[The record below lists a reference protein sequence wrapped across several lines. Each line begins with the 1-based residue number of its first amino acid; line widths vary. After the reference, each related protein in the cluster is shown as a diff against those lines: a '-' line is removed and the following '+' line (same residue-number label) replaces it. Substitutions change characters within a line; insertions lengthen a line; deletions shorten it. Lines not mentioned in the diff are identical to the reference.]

1 VLRRSTFWQYE
12 VSLRTTHPHLP
23 AILATVA
30 LLGVN
35 DAAATAQTVQTVTEF
50 DSIRAALG
58 EAARVLGSQ
67 QSASTIVA
75 LTSIEVVTAPLG
87 TSTGGFTFSF
97 DPLLQV
103 YKRSTSSF
111 GPAFAQRSL
120 TAGRAK
126 VSIGANWLYS
136 SYDSLGG
143 FSLRDNELQLAK
155 NVNAP
160 GLPRVSSTALN
171 VDLDTN
177 TVATFAQVGVTDSFD
192 LGVIVPW
199 VKVDLAADGFYFGAT
214 GTTEGRLSVP
224 RARAW
229 GIGDMGIFGKY
240 LLWRETDGG
249 LAATFDVRLPT
260 GDEDDLRGLGIT
272 RTTAAL
278 VWSKGGRVSPHANFG
293 FEFWSKEV
301 PISASGDVSIRH
313 QLKYA
318 AGVEFDAHPQLTVL
332 LDVVGRQLR
341 GGGQLAYQTFGDA
354 TIGTVDALVGQPEG
368 INSFWIVPGAKWN
381 AWRRVLITANLLT
394 TLANDGLRANFTPVV
409 GIDWSF

>member
-1 VLRRSTFWQYE
+1 LPEGAATICHE
-12 VSLRTTHPHLP
+12 VFLRTRYPHFP
-23 AILATVA
+23 AAAVIV
-30 LLGVN
+30 LLGLTAS
-35 DAAATAQTVQTVTEF
+35 AAHAQTAQTTTEF
-50 DSIRAALG
+50 DSVREALG

-87 TSTGGFTFSF
+87 TSTGGFTFTF

-103 YKRSTSSF
+103 YKRSSSSF
-111 GPAFAQRSL
+111 GPAFAERSL

-126 VSIGANWLYS
+126 VSIGANWVYT

-143 FSLRDNELQLAK
+143 FSLEGNKLLLAK
-155 NVNAP
+155 NVNSPA
-160 GLPRVSSTALN
+160 LPRVSSTALN
-171 VDLDTN
+171 LNLDTH
-177 TVATFAQVGVTDSFD
+177 TVAAFGQVGVTDSFD
-192 LGVIVPW
+192 IGVIVPW
-199 VKVDLAADGFYFGAT
+199 VRVDLGAEGLYLGPN

-249 LAATFDVRLPT
+249 IAAAFDVRLPT
-260 GDEDDLRGLGIT
+260 GDKDELRGLDIT

-278 VWSKGGRVSPHANFG
+278 VWSKGGRISPHANVG
-293 FEFWSKEV
+293 FEFWSKEL

-318 AGVEFDAHPQLTVL
+318 AGVEIDAHPQLTVL
-332 LDVVGRQLR
+332 LDIVGRQLR
-341 GGGQLAYQTFGDA
+341 GGGQLAYQTFGNA
-354 TIGTVDALVGQPEG
+354 TIGTVDALVGQSGG
-368 INSFWIVPGAKWN
+368 ISSFWIVPGAKWN
-381 AWRRVLITANLLT
+381 VWRRFLLT
-394 TLANDGLRANFTPVV
+394 ASVLTSLKNDGLRAKITPVA

>member
-1 VLRRSTFWQYE
+1 VF
-12 VSLRTTHPHLP
+12 LRTRYPHFP
-23 AILATVA
+23 AALAIA
-30 LLGVN
+30 LLGLTT
-35 DAAATAQTVQTVTEF
+35 AAAHAQTSQTTTEF
-50 DSIRAALG
+50 DSVREALG

-87 TSTGGFTFSF
+87 TSTGGFTFTF

-103 YKRSTSSF
+103 YKRSSSSF
-111 GPAFAQRSL
+111 GPAFAERSL

-126 VSIGANWLYS
+126 VSIGANWVYT

-143 FSLRDNELQLAK
+143 FNLEGNELLLAK
-155 NVNAP
+155 NVNSPA
-160 GLPRVSSTALN
+160 LPRVSSTALN
-171 VDLDTN
+171 VNLDTH
-177 TVATFAQVGVTDSFD
+177 TVAAFGQVGVTDSFD

-199 VKVDLAADGFYFGAT
+199 VRVDLGAEGLYLGPN
-214 GTTEGRLSVP
+214 GTTEGRLTVP

-240 LLWRETDGG
+240 LLWRQTDGG
-249 LAATFDVRLPT
+249 IAAAFDVRLPT
-260 GDEDDLRGLGIT
+260 GDKDELRGLDIT

-278 VWSKGGRVSPHANFG
+278 VWSKGGRVSPHANVG
-293 FEFWSKEV
+293 FEFWSKEL
-301 PISASGDVSIRH
+301 PISATGDVSIRH

-318 AGVEFDAHPQLTVL
+318 AGVEIDAHPQLTL
-332 LDVVGRQLR
+332 LVDIVGRQLR
-341 GGGQLAYQTFGDA
+341 GGGQLSYQTFGNS
-354 TIGTVDALVGQPEG
+354 TIGTVDALVGQSGG

-381 AWRRVLITANLLT
+381 VWRRFLLT
-394 TLANDGLRANFTPVV
+394 ASVLTSLKNDGLRAKITPVG